1 MRRKNSLIP
10 EKYMLLN
17 WGGVYMLLEYN
28 NNIHIR
34 FILIYPFKTISRHPR
49 VALPCAFATY
59 LVN

>member
-28 NNIHIR
+28 NNIHDNTSAFHETYPMRIR
-34 FILIYPFKTISRHPR
+34 T
-49 VALPCAFATY
+49 FAGY
-59 LVN
+59 MPENRLL